1 MGKES
6 QFVVTSTLSSR
17 AGELRVCLDRAGNKA
32 DSRLNW
38 VRFSSWKHAKEWAA
52 EKGIQIDNVLHY
64 IVEAEFSDQEMALYW
79 KNKPKDT

>member
-1 MGKES
+1 MGKKS

-17 AGELRVCLDRAGNKA
+17 TGELRVCFDRAGNIA

-38 VRFSSWKHAKEWAA
+38 ARFSSWEHAKKWAA

-64 IVEAEFSDQEMALYW
+64 IVDEEFSDQEMDLYR
-79 KNKPKDT
+79 KNKLKDT

>member
-6 QFVVTSTLSSR
+6 QFVVTSALSSR
-17 AGELRVCLDRAGNKA
+17 AGKLRICLDGAGNKA

-38 VRFSSWKHAKEWAA
+38 VRFSSWGHAREWAA
-52 EKGIQIDNVLHY
+52 EKGIKIDNVLHY

-79 KNKPKDT
+79 KNKPNGT